1 MAGGIGLVRRLNNT
15 PAMIAEWEAA
25 LLQRRGIFF
34 KMSQQMGATLWTVD
48 DMAPDAEWSESY
60 IGDNVAVNPVV
71 NDTIALLLD
80 MVTDVNGAARS
91 HPGPIL
97 AIPLPTT
104 PQYPVNVIAKHVLK
118 WSALLPSAVH
128 ARVVVQRR
136 VWCTRIVGRDDGDIV
151 PRH

>member
-1 MAGGIGLVRRLNNT
+1 MINSVTFSQICRPYVSDGSSTAMAGGIGLVRRLNNT

-80 MVTDVNGAARS
+80 MVTDVNGAAR
-91 HPGPIL
+91 
-97 AIPLPTT
+97 
-104 PQYPVNVIAKHVLK
+104 
-118 WSALLPSAVH
+118 
-128 ARVVVQRR
+128 
-136 VWCTRIVGRDDGDIV
+136 
-151 PRH
+151 